1 MLMGGQHL
9 MHKPGERLTASLRS
23 DPEPATLPGTG
34 CTLNV
39 EKGATLRGIGNWCLG
54 RDSNSHMVAHT
65 RF

>member
-1 MLMGGQHL
+1 MGGQHL

-54 RDSNSHMVAHT
+54 RVADIVYNILK
-65 RF
+65 